1 MKIMKKIGLKL
12 LFPLL
17 FIILSCSNNKPK
29 TVIIDGKEY
38 VAMSIPEDKTND
50 VLDFDKLAEPYY
62 DDTLYEWDLG
72 CNINEASLEI
82 GTKVEEGDGE
92 IVNCCG
98 LKNQSFF
105 IRQHSLVHHQQ
116 KLYPWLQA
124 QDV

>member
-1 MKIMKKIGLKL
+1 MKIMKKIEVKL

-17 FIILSCSNNKPK
+17 FVLLSCSSNKPK

-82 GTKVEEGDGE
+82 GTKVEEGDVTFV
-92 IVNCCG
+92 IATAFI
-98 LKNQSFF
+98 KASSPSTQSDSFLATPL
-105 IRQHSLVHHQQ
+105 SS
-116 KLYPWLQA
+116 
-124 QDV
+124 